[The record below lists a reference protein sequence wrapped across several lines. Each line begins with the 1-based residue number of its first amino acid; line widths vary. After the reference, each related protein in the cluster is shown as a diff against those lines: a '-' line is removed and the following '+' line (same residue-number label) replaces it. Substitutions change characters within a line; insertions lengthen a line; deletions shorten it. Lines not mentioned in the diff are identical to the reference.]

1 VTCEVGNVVEA
12 DQGIANVVEA
22 GVNVEARA
30 KMRAAG
36 ELK

>member
-1 VTCEVGNVVEA
+1 VANVVEA
-12 DQGIANVVEA
+12 DEGIANVVEA
-22 GVNVEARA
+22 SVNVEARA